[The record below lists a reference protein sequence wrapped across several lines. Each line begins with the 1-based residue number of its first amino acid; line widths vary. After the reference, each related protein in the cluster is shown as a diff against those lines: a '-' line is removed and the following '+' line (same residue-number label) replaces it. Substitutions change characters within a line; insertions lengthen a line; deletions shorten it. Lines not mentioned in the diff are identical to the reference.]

1 MNIVRTA
8 ELVATP
14 WKNGH
19 GLTKQLM
26 IEPTGF
32 GFPTDPLR
40 GPFHWRVSCAQVDGP
55 NDFSQFPGYDRWL
68 LVWKGEGLIL
78 NGESLPPFSP
88 LFFYGDE
95 PTQCRLERGPVVDF
109 GLIFDRSRIR
119 ASVEVMM
126 LRETV
131 IGHRQ
136 GTLLLFCAEH
146 STMIN
151 GVLLSAGDLVRF
163 DGPMVVDVSA
173 NSRLVIMRI
182 TDVSHDRQSKI

>member
-14 WKNGH
+14 WKNGQ

-26 IEPTGF
+26 IEPAGI
-32 GFPTDPLR
+32 GFPTDPAR

-109 GLIFDRSRIR
+109 GLIFDRARIR
-119 ASVEVMM
+119 ASVEVMTI
-126 LRETV
+126 RQTV
-131 IGHRQ
+131 IGHKQ
-136 GTLLLFCAEH
+136 GTLLLFCAEK
-146 STMIN
+146 SSLIN
-151 GVLLSAGDLVRF
+151 GVLMNAGDLVRF
-163 DGPMVVDVSA
+163 DGPTIVDVSES
-173 NSRLVIMRI
+173 SRLVILRI
-182 TDVSHDRQSKI
+182 SDISDISESKI